1 MLPARAMHVEELG
14 QQKSE
19 GRLAAHWT
27 YDESPHVESRLK
39 SSSADIDVRDRPH
52 TESWMARADV
62 KEGIMRRAAA
72 SALNGTGLRV
82 VLIEILLV
90 PFILCFAVVGFELC
104 LCWLWLKAGA

>member
-1 MLPARAMHVEELG
+1 MVLPARAMHVEELG

-62 KEGIMRRAAA
+62 KDGITRRVAA
-72 SALNGTGLRV
+72 SALNGLGLCV
-82 VLIEILLV
+82 VFIEILLV
-90 PFILCFAVVGFELC
+90 PFIV
-104 LCWLWLKAGA
+104 